1 MKEKYYIAY
10 GIDICQ
16 EQMKRKCPD
25 AELIGKA
32 MLKDYALQF
41 KGAASVVPQKGTQ
54 VPVLVW
60 KISEADEIRLDICK
74 GIYEGIYQKKTCEI
88 EVNSRII
95 FGIIYT
101 NYNGQDSFPKIN
113 YIQKMLHEYEQNGMD
128 VNYIHEAVLKT
139 LRAETNIQNEE
150 RVSEISYKEFI
161 IRLIPELL
169 VRRGEIRTANVC
181 EGFLIE
187 ILDSEKKFLPLEII
201 SAAKGYELSENSE
214 KEAADF
220 AEEYIDEMEEEYLK
234 LLKEITNK

>member
-41 KGAASVVPQKGTQ
+41 KGAASVVPQKDMQ
-54 VPVLVW
+54 VPVLIW

-74 GIYEGIYQKKTCEI
+74 GIYEGIYQKETCSI
-88 EVNSRII
+88 ELDDRII
-95 FGIIYT
+95 FGITYT
-101 NYNGQDSFPKIN
+101 NHSSQVSLPKIS
-113 YIQKMLHEYEQNGMD
+113 YIQKMIHGYEQNGMD
-128 VNYIHEAVLKT
+128 ANYIHEAVLKT
-139 LRAETNIQNEE
+139 LHTETDFPNEE
-150 RVSEISYKEFI
+150 RVSEILYKEFI
-161 IRLIPELL
+161 IRLIPEILI
-169 VRRGEIRTANVC
+169 RCGENGIANAC

-187 ILDSEKKFLPLEII
+187 ILDSKKQFLPLEII

>member
-32 MLKDYALQF
+32 MLKDYALEF
-41 KGAASVVPQKGTQ
+41 HGAVSVIPQKDTQ
-54 VPVLVW
+54 VPVLIW

-74 GIYEGIYQKKTCEI
+74 GIYEGIYQKETCGT
-88 EVNSRII
+88 EVDDRII
-95 FGIIYT
+95 FGIIYM
-101 NYNGQDSFPKIN
+101 NHSSQVSLPKIS
-113 YIQKMLHEYEQNGMD
+113 YIQKIIHGYEQNGMD
-128 VNYIHEAVLKT
+128 VNYIQEAVLKT
-139 LRAETNIQNEE
+139 LHAETNFQNEE
-150 RVSEISYKEFI
+150 RISEISYKEFI
-161 IRLIPELL
+161 VRLIPEIL
-169 VRRGEIRTANVC
+169 VRRGEMKTANVC

-201 SAAKGYELSENSE
+201 STAKGYELSENSE